1 MPFAEIRPTTG
12 YCEYFENGIKNS
24 NQYTEIRP
32 TTGYCESFEKGIK
45 TKKGR
50 HKTSFFDVAGM
61 RIELMTSGL

>member
-32 TTGYCESFEKGIK
+32 TIGYCEYFEKGIK
-45 TKKGR
+45 NKYENKKKDASR
-50 HKTSFFDVAGM
+50 RPF
-61 RIELMTSGL
+61 